1 MSGDDVRGDG
11 AEPPT
16 ETASDRV
23 RGDGSQPTADGA
35 PTDPDDTDGAV
46 TAADDPDGSTAP
58 SGSDELTERS
68 RDELVVEL
76 ERVRERNRRLQAT
89 YERARTAQYRR
100 TAVGLAALGFVGVT
114 WAALLPSL
122 RDVLLVLGSIGL
134 FGGLLTFYLTPERF
148 VAADVGRG
156 VFETMADD
164 RAALVA
170 ELGLTEQRVYA
181 PVGDAGERVRLFVP
195 QYEDYE
201 LPDRDALTDSLVVP
215 RDEAG
220 RGATFAPTGRSL
232 YELFAEALPGQPPER
247 PGPLAEQVGDALVE
261 QFELLDRTRVD
272 ASETGRLTVGLGE
285 TVYGPADRFDNP
297 AVSLYAVALARALGE
312 AVTLE
317 VDTVEDGRDAYLLT
331 VRWGD
336 DAQSAGT

>member
-11 AEPPT
+11 AEPATTSGSARGNGSHPAVDTASTVDDEPDEMATATDGSNGSAPPT
-16 ETASDRV
+16 E
-23 RGDGSQPTADGA
+23 ADGQ
-35 PTDPDDTDGAV
+35 
-46 TAADDPDGSTAP
+46 
-58 SGSDELTERS
+58 TERS

-76 ERVRERNRRLQAT
+76 ERLRERNRRLQAT

-100 TAVGLAALGFVGVT
+100 TAFGLAALGFVGVV

-122 RDVLLVLGSIGL
+122 RDILLVLGATGL

-170 ELGLTEQRVYA
+170 ELGLTDQRIYA

-195 QYEDYE
+195 QYEDYK
-201 LPDRDALTDSLVVP
+201 LPGRDALADSLVVP
-215 RDEAG
+215 AEEAG
-220 RGATFAPTGRSL
+220 RGATFAPTGRPL
-232 YELFAEALPGQPPER
+232 YESFAEALPGEPPDQ
-247 PGPLAEQVGDALVE
+247 PGPLAQQVGDALVE
-261 QFELLDRTRVD
+261 QFELLDQTRVD
-272 ASETGRLTVGLGE
+272 ASEAGRLTVGVSE

-297 AVSLYAVALARALGE
+297 VVSLYAVALARALDE
-312 AVTLE
+312 AVTVE
-317 VDTVEDGRDAYLLT
+317 VDTVEDGRNAYLLT

-336 DAQSAGT
+336 ATQSADA

>member
-1 MSGDDVRGDG
+1 MAASG
-11 AEPPT
+11 T
-16 ETASDRV
+16 
-23 RGDGSQPTADGA
+23 
-35 PTDPDDTDGAV
+35 PTDAGDTDGALA
-46 TAADDPDGSTAP
+46 AADDSDGSTTP
-58 SGSDELTERS
+58 SASDDLTERS
-68 RDELVVEL
+68 RDELIVEL
-76 ERVRERNRRLQAT
+76 ERLRERNRRLQAT

-100 TAVGLAALGFVGVT
+100 TAVGLAALGFIGVA
-114 WAALLPSL
+114 WAAMLPSL

-181 PVGDAGERVRLFVP
+181 PVGDAGERVRLYVP

-201 LPDRDALTDSLVVP
+201 LPDRDALTESLVVP

-220 RGATFAPTGRSL
+220 RGATFAPTGRPL
-232 YELFAEALPGQPPER
+232 YESFTEALPGQPPGQ

-261 QFELLDRTRVD
+261 QFELLDRTRATRARRGGSRS
-272 ASETGRLTVGLGE
+272 ASTKRSTGPPTASTTPPSRCT
-285 TVYGPADRFDNP
+285 PSR
-297 AVSLYAVALARALGE
+297 SLARW
-312 AVTLE
+312 T
-317 VDTVEDGRDAYLLT
+317 RP
-331 VRWGD
+331 
-336 DAQSAGT
+336 